1 MRYLF
6 LPPMTTC
13 AQRRVSALSPANN
26 KKGCQRPAH
35 LARDGDLV
43 VLLVAERAVL
53 RVLIVEDQRDAGLLH
68 PGLALLVDQL
78 LQVRSADLCARAT
91 ASCPLAGRSE
101 SSEKWVRRLPGH
113 AGAPSCPCPPQSCAP
128 FLLQHRWRAAWLDGG
143 ERPQSPARCTARAR
157 ARTCVRLEMPSTK
170 QMLSRMLLF
179 PDPFS
184 PVIALNSRS
193 NPLTV
198 VRTAYDLKPSST
210 ISSRCIPAVVRPR
223 TRACRLERLLQYC
236 AAGVALRYDTDTTAL
251 SAERNRTL
259 FDERI
264 DRVGCMACAAH
275 PLCSRPAA
283 RRSRLATDG
292 GG

>member
-1 MRYLF
+1 MR
-6 LPPMTTC
+6 TT
-13 AQRRVSALSPANN
+13 RRTTRRNWTDSTSSLDRKNAVQKLS
-26 KKGCQRPAH
+26 CQTVIRECT
-35 LARDGDLV
+35 RRQLV
-43 VLLVAERAVL
+43 HA
-53 RVLIVEDQRDAGLLH
+53 
-68 PGLALLVDQL
+68 LAL
-78 LQVRSADLCARAT
+78 RSAA
-91 ASCPLAGRSE
+91 
-101 SSEKWVRRLPGH
+101 
-113 AGAPSCPCPPQSCAP
+113 
-128 FLLQHRWRAAWLDGG
+128 
-143 ERPQSPARCTARAR
+143 
-157 ARTCVRLEMPSTK
+157 
-170 QMLSRMLLF
+170 
-179 PDPFS
+179 S

>member
-1 MRYLF
+1 MRR
-6 LPPMTTC
+6 
-13 AQRRVSALSPANN
+13 Q
-26 KKGCQRPAH
+26 
-35 LARDGDLV
+35 
-43 VLLVAERAVL
+43 
-53 RVLIVEDQRDAGLLH
+53 
-68 PGLALLVDQL
+68 
-78 LQVRSADLCARAT
+78 
-91 ASCPLAGRSE
+91 
-101 SSEKWVRRLPGH
+101 PGH
-113 AGAPSCPCPPQSCAP
+113 AGAPSCPCPAQSCALRPP
-128 FLLQHRWRAAWLDGG
+128 FCRGIAGGRSAAWLDGG
-143 ERPQSPARCTARAR
+143 ERPRSPARCSAQAR

-223 TRACRLERLLQYC
+223 TRACPWSACSSTVQR
-236 AAGVALRYDTDTTAL
+236 AALRYDTDTTAL

-264 DRVGCMACAAH
+264 ECRMSAMCTAIFSA
-275 PLCSRPAA
+275 RP
-283 RRSRLATDG
+283 RPPDG
-292 GG
+292 AG

>member
-1 MRYLF
+1 MR
-6 LPPMTTC
+6 TT
-13 AQRRVSALSPANN
+13 RRTTRRNWTDSTSSLDRKKCSAATVLSHNY
-26 KKGCQRPAH
+26 GTRQ
-35 LARDGDLV
+35 LV
-43 VLLVAERAVL
+43 HA
-53 RVLIVEDQRDAGLLH
+53 
-68 PGLALLVDQL
+68 LAL
-78 LQVRSADLCARAT
+78 RSAA
-91 ASCPLAGRSE
+91 
-101 SSEKWVRRLPGH
+101 
-113 AGAPSCPCPPQSCAP
+113 
-128 FLLQHRWRAAWLDGG
+128 
-143 ERPQSPARCTARAR
+143 
-157 ARTCVRLEMPSTK
+157 
-170 QMLSRMLLF
+170 
-179 PDPFS
+179 S

-264 DRVGCMACAAH
+264 ESNVCHVHSHLLCA
-275 PLCSRPAA
+275 SPAA

-292 GG
+292 GD

>member
-1 MRYLF
+1 MR
-6 LPPMTTC
+6 
-13 AQRRVSALSPANN
+13 
-26 KKGCQRPAH
+26 
-35 LARDGDLV
+35 
-43 VLLVAERAVL
+43 
-53 RVLIVEDQRDAGLLH
+53 
-68 PGLALLVDQL
+68 
-78 LQVRSADLCARAT
+78 
-91 ASCPLAGRSE
+91 
-101 SSEKWVRRLPGH
+101 PGH
-113 AGAPSCPCPPQSCAP
+113 RELPVSWTERELGEVGAQAARPRWRPKLPLPAPELRAP
-128 FLLQHRWRAAWLDGG
+128 FLLQHRWRARAAWLDGG
-143 ERPQSPARCTARAR
+143 ERPRSPARCTARAR